1 MISEKIQMML
11 KELQQEC
18 EKEGVSA
25 LCTLNKEGTASFMS
39 VGTLPDIGLCLAV
52 QEKHL
57 DECLPLPAK
66 MIRNAG
72 IAALKDCENEE
83 EPSKQTHTFVTD
95 DPNDVLDI
103 LSNILRG
110 EFK

>member
-25 LCTLNKEGTASFMS
+25 LCTLNKEGKAGFMS
-39 VGTLPDIGLCLAV
+39 VGTLPDIGFCLAF
-52 QEKHL
+52 QEKRL
-57 DECLPLPAK
+57 DEHLPFPAK

-72 IAALKDCENEE
+72 IAALKDCDNEE
-83 EPSKQTHTFVTD
+83 EPPKQTHTFVTD
-95 DPNDVLDI
+95 DPNDVFDI

-110 EFK
+110 EFE

>member
-11 KELQQEC
+11 QELQQEC

-25 LCTLNKEGTASFMS
+25 LCTLNKEGKAIFMS
-39 VGTLPDIGLCLAV
+39 VGTLPDIGFCLAV
-52 QEKHL
+52 QEKRL
-57 DECLPLPAK
+57 DEHLPFPAK

-72 IAALKDCENEE
+72 IAALKDCKNKEE
-83 EPSKQTHTFVTD
+83 TRTNHTFVTD
-95 DPNDVLDI
+95 DPNDVFDI

-110 EFK
+110 DFK